1 MQQFSAHVQ
10 FSHLQSAQQHAAGT
24 ITPPDVFF
32 TSQPDL
38 ESQFVIFS
46 QHGLE
51 SCCVIEQLEAVQQP
65 LSPQPEQL
73 PSAHVQLTHT
83 QLVQQHDF

>member
-1 MQQFSAHVQ
+1 
-10 FSHLQSAQQHAAGT
+10 LQSAQQHAAA
-24 ITPPDVFF
+24 INAPPDVI
-32 TSQPDL
+32 L
-38 ESQFVIFS
+38 ESQLELEPQPF
-46 QHGLE
+46 LE
-51 SCCVIEQLEAVQQP
+51 SQLELEPQPFLESQLVIAQFPAVQQP